1 MEALPKKPTLGVR
14 LSTGS
19 FAEHIACFAAFGASH
34 RSSYVCCVNVHM
46 CVEAHND
53 PAFAAVVN
61 NADFATAD
69 GMPMLNKLNRTH
81 GLRQERV
88 AGNDIM
94 PALMAEAERQGL
106 GVFFYGGKQEVLDII
121 IARAAKDFPRLRIA
135 GAEAPPFRELS
146 PGEINGTVDRINSSG
161 AHIVLV
167 SLGCPKQE
175 KWMAGMKGRIHSI
188 MLGMGGAFLLY
199 AGVDTRAPKWMRD
212 LSLEWAYR
220 LVLEPRR
227 LWKRYLLTNT
237 AFIWLSAT
245 ERFRKRQAV

>member
-121 IARAAKDFPRLRIA
+121 IARSAKDFPRLRIA